1 MRSGQLVDDK
11 LVIDVINNVK
21 KDAKYSKHLGLI
33 LDGVP
38 RTIPQASMLRDSGT
52 KIDLLINFYNRE
64 EVLLEKLM
72 GRRVCPSCN
81 RNYNIAEINTEDGYH
96 MKPLLPK
103 KKADECDDCPGV
115 KLVVR
120 DDDKELIIRDR
131 LKVYKEK
138 TEPILEYYRQHA
150 NGETKIID
158 FEAKK
163 GKDDYPAI
171 KVILKETLKI

>member
-1 MRSGQLVDDK
+1 MRSGKLVDDQT
-11 LVIDVINNVK
+11 VIDVINNVK
-21 KDAKYSKHLGLI
+21 KDNKYSKHLGLI

-38 RTIPQASMLRDSGT
+38 RTMLQARMLRDSGT
-52 KIDLLINFYNRE
+52 KIDLVINFYNRE
-64 EVLLEKLM
+64 EVLLQKLM

-81 RNYNIAEINTEDGYH
+81 RNYNIAEINTDDGYH

-103 KKADECDDCPGV
+103 KKADECDDCSEV

-120 DDDKELIIRDR
+120 DDDKESIIRDR
-131 LKVYKEK
+131 LSVYKEK

-150 NGETKIID
+150 KGETRVID

-163 GKDDYPAI
+163 GVNDYPAI
-171 KVILKETLKI
+171 KAILKENLKI